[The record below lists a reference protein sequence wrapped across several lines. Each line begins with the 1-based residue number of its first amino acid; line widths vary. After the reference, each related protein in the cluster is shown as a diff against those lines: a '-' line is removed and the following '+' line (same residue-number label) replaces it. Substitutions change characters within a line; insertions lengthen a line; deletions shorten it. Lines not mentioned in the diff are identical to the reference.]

1 MSQAKLAAMLL
12 LLTPFVQKNQQ
23 IYKDDPRM
31 LAKFDNLGLEDLELG
46 VITKS
51 GGIHSASI
59 KSTSRAFQGPAQKW
73 RPVDVHSDKVI
84 TLTSDEVLED
94 KTAALGQV
102 EGGVFSYLGEDGET
116 KLIVVVPDVEGADVG
131 EEAVSALIAAL
142 KYDVAGSD
150 IALGDG
156 TSTIVVSSDFI
167 AGEIEYGVAK
177 APVDELEEDAE
188 PLDL

>member
-12 LLTPFVQKNQQ
+12 LLTPFVQKNQL

-46 VITKS
+46 VVTKS

-59 KSTSRAFQGPAQKW
+59 KSVSRAFQGPAQKW

-94 KTAALGQV
+94 KAAALGQV